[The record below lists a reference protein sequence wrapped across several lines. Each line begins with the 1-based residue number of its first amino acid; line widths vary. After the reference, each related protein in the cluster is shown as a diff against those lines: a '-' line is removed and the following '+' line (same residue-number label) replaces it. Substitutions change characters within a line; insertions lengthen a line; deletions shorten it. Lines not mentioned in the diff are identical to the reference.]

1 MRVLTATSTTQGD
14 RPDDHCWTTEGELVS
29 LPVLECSCPDCGC
42 GRSFAGLDSHRA
54 TTTCAVADVEVDPAG
69 LHRAVARS
77 LRAQGWLL
85 ASRAGDGPQSADA
98 PLAAID
104 RELVDDV
111 VARMVAVAG
120 AFPAGTVLARDR
132 RGGIVV
138 RRSAP
143 ATVP

>member
-1 MRVLTATSTTQGD
+1 VRVLTATSTTQGD
-14 RPDDHCWTTEGELVS
+14 RPDDYCFTTDGELVT

-42 GRSFAGLDSHRA
+42 ERAFAGLDSLRA
-54 TTTCAVADVEVDPAG
+54 TTTCAVADVEVDPAE

-77 LRAQGWLL
+77 LRVQGWLL
-85 ASRAGDGPQSADA
+85 ASRAGDGLETADG
-98 PLAAID
+98 PLSAID

-120 AFPAGTVLARDR
+120 AFPAGTVLARDH
-132 RGGIVV
+132 GGVLV

-143 ATVP
+143 AAVP